1 MSLASKWVELEMIIR
16 RKVRRT
22 QENKRLVLSL
32 IGDF

>member
-1 MSLASKWVELEMIIR
+1 MSLASKWVELEMIIT